1 MKEKSIVNVFIKKAN
16 SDLKVARREFANEDS
31 ELEIVCFHLQQFV
44 EKYLK
49 AFLFFKGKEPKKIH
63 NIVFLLNECI
73 LCDKEFE
80 KYKDTKI
87 IELNECGV
95 EIRYDDVNE
104 IEREFIEEI
113 LESAIDLKIKIENK
127 INLSINFNYS

>member
-1 MKEKSIVNVFIKKAN
+1 MKKAN
-16 SDLKVARREFANEDS
+16 SDLKVALRELSNKDA

-49 AFLFFKGKEPKKIH
+49 AYLFFMGGEPKKIH

-73 LCDKEFE
+73 AYNGVFE
-80 KYKDTKI
+80 KFKDSKI

-95 EIRYDDVNE
+95 DIRYDDTDE
-104 IEREFIEEI
+104 IEIEFIEEVKESV
-113 LESAIDLKIKIENK
+113 LEIKTVIDKLVSP
-127 INLSINFNYS
+127 SIGL

>member
-1 MKEKSIVNVFIKKAN
+1 MKKAN
-16 SDLKVARREFANEDS
+16 SDLKVALRELSNKDA

-49 AFLFFKGKEPKKIH
+49 AYLFFMGGEPKKIH

-73 LCDKEFE
+73 AYNPILEIF
-80 KYKDTKI
+80 KDSKI

-95 EIRYDDVNE
+95 DIRYEETDE
-104 IEREFIEEI
+104 IEVEFIVGVKESV
-113 LESAIDLKIKIENK
+113 LELKTVIDKLISPLLE
-127 INLSINFNYS
+127 L